1 MAVAVVTGKTDIDKI
16 RQEEEGEHKIS
27 IFSDFESEHK
37 QECIQT
43 LIINHH
49 LLALNSPGQSVIKS

>member
-1 MAVAVVTGKTDIDKI
+1 MICKIFPCRCDGGRVAVAVVTGKTDIDKI

-37 QECIQT
+37 QESIQT
-43 LIINHH
+43 LII
-49 LLALNSPGQSVIKS
+49 IC

>member
-37 QECIQT
+37 QESIQT
-43 LIINHH
+43 LII
-49 LLALNSPGQSVIKS
+49 IC